1 MAKVHGHVSGYL
13 VIKTALAGACTDTIK
28 REKENRKKKEEQKVI
43 VVITTVIISMAVS
56 FIVAGIV
63 TLLGLYGYKCYNE
76 KEINRILDEEGVRTE
91 EHILEIIK
99 QAKESIRNAHF
110 DK

>member
-43 VVITTVIISMAVS
+43 VVITTVII
-56 FIVAGIV
+56 